1 MINIEDLLA
10 IIAKLQNIRI
20 REDCPGE
27 QNQTLANI
35 APYTIEE
42 AYEVADAIA
51 RQDWDKFRDALGG
64 LLSQILFYAQLAQ
77 EQGEF
82 DLTAIVAAA
91 KEKII
96 QHHPHL
102 FGDQQMGAGL
112 NSDWNPPKAKEQYQ
126 QSSTEMAG
134 TLAGISRA
142 QPALTRAIKLQK
154 RAAQAGFD
162 WTSIDPVLE
171 KIAEELGEVRAEL
184 SSTGN
189 PDKLQGEIGDLLF
202 ACINLARHMGIDP
215 EAAIRSCNDRFERRF
230 RYIEYALC
238 QSGSSLE
245 EASLEEMDRLWE
257 KAKSEDG
264 F

>member
-10 IIAKLQNIRI
+10 IIAKLQDSRQNY
-20 REDCPGE
+20 PWE
-27 QNQTLANI
+27 QNQTQTLTNI
-35 APYTIEE
+35 APYTIEA
-42 AYEVADAIA
+42 AYEAADAIA

-77 EQGEF
+77 EQKRF
-82 DLTAIVAAA
+82 DLTAVVAAA

-96 QHHPHL
+96 QHHSPL
-102 FGDQQMGAGL
+102 FGNQQMRASLSPGG
-112 NSDWNPPKAKEQYQ
+112 DPPKTKEQYQ
-126 QSSTEMAG
+126 YSSTETIG
-134 TLAGISRA
+134 TFTGISRA
-142 QPALTRAIKLQK
+142 QSALARAIKLQK
-154 RAAQAGFD
+154 CAAEVGFD
-162 WTSIDPVLE
+162 WTSIEPVFE

-202 ACINLARHMGIDP
+202 ACINLARHTGVDP
-215 EAAIRSCNDRFERRF
+215 EAAIHSCNDRFERRF

-238 QSGSSLE
+238 QRGSSLK

-257 KAKSEDG
+257 QAKSEE
-264 F
+264 